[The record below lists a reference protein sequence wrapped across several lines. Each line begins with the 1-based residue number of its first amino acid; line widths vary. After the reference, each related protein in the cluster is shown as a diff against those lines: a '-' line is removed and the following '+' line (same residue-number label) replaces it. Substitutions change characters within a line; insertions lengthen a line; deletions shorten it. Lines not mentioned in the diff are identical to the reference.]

1 MCVQSSNTFT
11 CFIVV
16 KCFMTIIRKLYK
28 KNMSDYMSKVDNLKF
43 QNKISVGDH
52 SPKLQRRFT
61 DNHDPCVTFSF
72 NSSFFRELSI
82 AKRVFAQLISSI
94 HS

>member
-1 MCVQSSNTFT
+1 
-11 CFIVV
+11 
-16 KCFMTIIRKLYK
+16 
-28 KNMSDYMSKVDNLKF
+28 MSDNLKF

-61 DNHDPCVTFSF
+61 DSHDPCVTFSF
-72 NSSFFRELSI
+72 NSSFLKELSI

-94 HS
+94 TVNLYAAGIF